1 MSCDGAPTAVA
12 QTPAEG
18 LVEALL
24 RAWECAH
31 AASAAERALHLLAA
45 VWPQYDRSYWSRLAL
60 GDRDACLLL
69 LQQGLFGGQLRT
81 VAACPACGER
91 LESGFRADEL
101 CPLPSRL
108 PTPPEP
114 AWLAHRRYRIEYRPP
129 CSDDVIDLDPR
140 RSAEENVARLLQRCV
155 LSARDGDAP
164 VAVDTLP
171 ATLRKRLIAAMA
183 ELDPQADLQLTIAC
197 PACQHRWQAAL
208 DVAGYLWEEL
218 DDWAQDLLS
227 EVHVLAR
234 HYAWSE
240 RDILAMTPV
249 RRRFY
254 LDLVQA

>member
-1 MSCDGAPTAVA
+1 MTPTGAPTAA
-12 QTPAEG
+12 AATPAPG
-18 LVEALL
+18 LVDALL
-24 RAWECAH
+24 RAWEGAH
-31 AASAAERALHLLAA
+31 AAPAAERALQLLAA
-45 VWPQYDRSYWSRLAL
+45 VWPQYDRGYWSRLSL

-69 LQQGLFGGQLRT
+69 LQQALFGGQLRT

-91 LESGFRADEL
+91 LESGFRADDV

-108 PTPPEP
+108 PAPPEP
-114 AWLAHRRYRIEYRPP
+114 AWLEHRRYRIEYRPP
-129 CSDDVIDLDPR
+129 CSDDVLDLDPR

-155 LSARDGDAP
+155 LSAHHGEAPIAADA
-164 VAVDTLP
+164 LP
-171 ATLRKRLIAAMA
+171 APLRERLIAAMA
-183 ELDPQADLQLTIAC
+183 ERDPQADLQLAIAC
-197 PACQHRWQAAL
+197 PACGHCWQASL

-240 RDILAMTPV
+240 RDILAMTPL